1 MQQILILWMQMLHK
15 TCSFEN
21 IFIIFAMCIVFC
33 IIMQHIKKRPILTFR
48 FSRFR
53 TFFSTDWT
61 ARLNPDSLDDPTT
74 STEVMLEAEVKLE
87 ELLETRDAEGIVAIE
102 MMMMSQQ

>member
-1 MQQILILWMQMLHK
+1 MQQILILWMQMLQK

-33 IIMQHIKKRPILTFR
+33 TIMQHIKKRPILTFR